1 MAIVVRRSGMFTT
14 VQDGGRWGYQ
24 HFGVPVAGPMDYLS
38 HRLSNH
44 LVGNEAI
51 AAALEVT
58 LQGPELLFEEDSL
71 FAVTG
76 AVFDLRLDG
85 IVVANGKAIL
95 AQAGQLLDFGARRK
109 GARAYLA
116 VSGGF
121 DVPIVL
127 GSRST
132 HVTSGMGG
140 VKGRQLKIHDRL
152 PIGSVE
158 FQKRKLAI
166 LRESIRPLPVNGTK
180 VRVIISSSSR
190 VFSDEAIQRFQHFRY
205 RVTSSSD
212 RMGYRLEGG
221 PLYVGGMDGLIST
234 PLPVGA
240 VQVTPGGNP
249 ILLMAD
255 HQTIGGY
262 PSIATVITADLP
274 QVGQLTVSDWIEF
287 EECSQEEAIQALII
301 QERRLMD

>member
-109 GARAYLA
+109 
-116 VSGGF
+116 
-121 DVPIVL
+121 
-127 GSRST
+127 
-132 HVTSGMGG
+132 
-140 VKGRQLKIHDRL
+140 
-152 PIGSVE
+152 
-158 FQKRKLAI
+158 
-166 LRESIRPLPVNGTK
+166 
-180 VRVIISSSSR
+180 
-190 VFSDEAIQRFQHFRY
+190 
-205 RVTSSSD
+205 
-212 RMGYRLEGG
+212 
-221 PLYVGGMDGLIST
+221 
-234 PLPVGA
+234 
-240 VQVTPGGNP
+240 
-249 ILLMAD
+249 
-255 HQTIGGY
+255 
-262 PSIATVITADLP
+262 
-274 QVGQLTVSDWIEF
+274 
-287 EECSQEEAIQALII
+287 
-301 QERRLMD
+301 